1 MIFKKTCLVSVVV
14 LFGCTGDN
22 ADVDGAERDPEEVS
36 LEIVENLLAA
46 DYPEREIEVRADGT
60 VIVGGDAVVTLE
72 ASREMIGLVS
82 HDEHDDHDADA
93 QFRQYRTNNLV
104 GPGVAVICVDGSSAT
119 GTMSTALDN
128 AIANYTSLN
137 LSFNMVRTTGSN
149 AGCDAE
155 IVVSVK
161 GGAGGSSG
169 FPSGG
174 LPYANVAVGKSTGNY
189 GVAVATHVLTHELG
203 HCIGFRHSDYYNR
216 AISCGTGG
224 NEGDGGV
231 GAVLIPG
238 TPATA
243 VMNGSVMNSCF
254 NQGSTGKWT
263 PSDLTALNALY

>member
-1 MIFKKTCLVSVVV
+1 MMFKQACLVSAV
-14 LFGCTGDN
+14 LLVGCAMDDDAGGDQ
-22 ADVDGAERDPEEVS
+22 DPREVS
-36 LEIVENLLAA
+36 LEIVENLRVAG
-46 DYPEREIEVRADGT
+46 YPEGEIEVREDG
-60 VIVGGDAVVTLE
+60 VVVVGGDAVVSLA
-72 ASREMIGLVS
+72 ASREMIGIVGP
-82 HDEHDDHDADA
+82 DDHGAHDADT

-119 GTMSTALDN
+119 GIMSTALDN
-128 AIANYTSLN
+128 AIANYTDLN
-137 LSFNMVRTTGSN
+137 LSFNMIRTTGSN

-174 LPYANVAVGKSTGNY
+174 LPYASVNVGKSTGNY

-203 HCIGFRHSDYYNR
+203 HCVGFRHSDYYNR

-231 GAVLIPG
+231 GAVHIQG
-238 TPATA
+238 TPSTA
-243 VMNGSVMNSCF
+243 VLDGSVMNACF
-254 NQGSTGKWT
+254 NAKSTGKWT
-263 PSDLTALNALY
+263 ASDLTAINALY

>member
-1 MIFKKTCLVSVVV
+1 MFKQACLVSAVV
-14 LFGCTGDN
+14 LFGCTGEN
-22 ADVDGAERDPEEVS
+22 IDVDGADGDPRDVTV
-36 LEIVENLLAA
+36 EIVENLLAA
-46 DYPEREIEVRADGT
+46 DYPESEIEVREDGT

-82 HDEHDDHDADA
+82 HEDHDEHDDADA

-104 GPGVAVICVDGSSAT
+104 GPGIAVICVDGSSAT

-137 LSFNMVRTTGSN
+137 LSFDMVRTTGSD

-155 IVVSVK
+155 IVVTVK

-169 FPSGG
+169 FPAGG
-174 LPYANVAVGKSTGNY
+174 LPFGAVNVGKSTGNY
-189 GVAVATHVLTHELG
+189 GVAVATHVLTHEIG

-216 AISCGTGG
+216 SISCGTGG

-231 GAVLIPG
+231 GAILIPG

-243 VMNGSVMNSCF
+243 VNNGSVMNSCF